1 MHPFYSF
8 TSSIRASSTL
18 KPLFIYRKT
27 PFIIFC
33 YNRDCHFKD
42 KGLVI

>member
-1 MHPFYSF
+1 MHPFYYF
-8 TSSIRASSTL
+8 TSSTHASFTL
-18 KPLFIYRKT
+18 KSLFIYGKT